1 MATEFNVL
9 RHLAIFGRVTTSV
22 RPGMDD
28 KINGKSIKVKVDHYQ
43 AKGLIAT
50 QWAIWLV
57 VSSHLD
63 NIFPFVAELPPLFE
77 QYSGQSNFH
86 SLFGQS
92 HVPLGSL
99 NNLLISIFQSLK
111 IKNSKPNQKNS
122 AFLLPEQL
130 HLCKLY
136 AMVLAPS
143 NGSENGLRHCFFA
156 VQLGHQPLNSNK
168 LPLHPILLWSILKGQ
183 NKYRITYMC
192 ITCNLVFCWIL
203 TC

>member
-22 RPGMDD
+22 SPGMDD
-28 KINGKSIKVKVDHYQ
+28 KINGKSIKVDHYQ

-77 QYSGQSNFH
+77 QYSGQSNSH
-86 SLFGQS
+86 SFFGRY
-92 HVPLGSL
+92 HVPLESL
-99 NNLLISIFQSLK
+99 NNLLIFQPLK
-111 IKNSKPNQKNS
+111 IKNSEPNQKNS

-130 HLCKLY
+130 HLYKLC
-136 AMVLAPS
+136 AMVWVPS
-143 NGSENGLRHCFFA
+143 NGSENGLQHCFFA

-168 LPLHPILLWSILKGQ
+168 LPLHPISLWSILKGQ
-183 NKYRITYMC
+183 NTVR
-192 ITCNLVFCWIL
+192 VEIL
-203 TC
+203 CM